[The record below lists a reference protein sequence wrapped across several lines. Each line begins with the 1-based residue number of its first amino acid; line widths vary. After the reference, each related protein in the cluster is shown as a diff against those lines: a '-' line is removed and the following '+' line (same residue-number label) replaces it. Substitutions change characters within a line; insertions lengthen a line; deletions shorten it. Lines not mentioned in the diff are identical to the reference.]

1 MTGKGVSDAY
11 EERKMTTCK
20 VCETSFEARSEG
32 QKYCSAKCKQVAYR
46 QRARRGRAVPEDA
59 VMELESLR
67 RSRNYYRTKAER
79 LKFERDMAVLD
90 SQLMK
95 PFNWTTNQPVVEHLV
110 SVDEDELEKLKRY
123 VRQREKDEWRRP
135 FSGLRKTGRRVALS
149 VGEASEFTYELY
161 EDIATLRVKLDTAS
175 AARVWQDL
183 GYANE
188 DEWWLSVLDAA
199 DEGRGPVGLGD
210 DDGEEPEWLK
220 THDEAS
226 PTPEVESVPPRLQH
240 PPMTCGGTGPT

>member
-1 MTGKGVSDAY
+1 MHTVGFSPHGNVTGQGVADAC

-20 VCETSFEARSEG
+20 VCETSFEARGEG

-46 QRARRGRAVPEDA
+46 QRARTGRAVPEDA

-67 RSRNYYRTKAER
+67 RSRDYYRAKADR

-90 SQLMK
+90 SQLMR
-95 PFNWTTNQPVVEHLV
+95 PFNWTTNQPVVEYLTD
-110 SVDEDELEKLKRY
+110 SEEDELEKLKRY

-135 FSGLRKTGRRVALS
+135 FSGLAKTGRRVPLS

-161 EDIATLRVKLDTAS
+161 EDVATLRVKLDAASTAQ
-175 AARVWQDL
+175 VWQDL

-188 DEWWLSVLDAA
+188 AEWWSSVLDAVY
-199 DEGRGPVGLGD
+199 DDLGSVI
-210 DDGEEPEWLK
+210 L
-220 THDEAS
+220 DEA
-226 PTPEVESVPPRLQH
+226 
-240 PPMTCGGTGPT
+240 